1 MHGNHLRILV
11 LAEEL
16 DQIIFIHVALVS
28 HADNGRDTHPVRAA
42 VADNGHAHTST
53 LT

>member
-1 MHGNHLRILV
+1 MHGDYLRILV

-28 HADNGRDTHPVRAA
+28 HTNNGRDTHPVRAA